1 MVILVGYCE
10 NGGLIWD
17 FKCFQFD
24 FCLAHCSTQKITVA
38 ICLLHCHEN
47 VMAVYRCTPNSTS
60 TFMSVETWS
69 LREVCHSHETF
80 VNGATHPV
88 FMVLTQDKSHGP
100 SYQAHCICTLYHVF
114 NSVFR
119 WPHTGHAKP
128 LLIRS
133 ISSEHTDTTQFW
145 VFHWYNHK
153 VCKGR
158 LGKVV
163 CTTNICWILNK
174 STIFA
179 WSSEGTTPQPCALFR
194 CTYDTMDEV
203 MND

>member
-60 TFMSVETWS
+60 TFMSVEIWS

-88 FMVLTQDKSHGP
+88 FMVVTQDKSHGP

-145 VFHWYNHK
+145 VFTDITIKYVK
-153 VCKGR
+153 VDWEK
-158 LGKVV
+158 LVV
-163 CTTNICWILNK
+163 QLTSVEFSINPQFSRGHPKEQPHSLAHF
-174 STIFA
+174 SVA
-179 WSSEGTTPQPCALFR
+179 LTTPWMR
-194 CTYDTMDEV
+194 
-203 MND
+203 